1 MTCLYLL
8 DTNIISELNKVPS
21 NDTVTDRI
29 KRNQIVSAISSV
41 SWSESLFGM
50 KKLPSCKRRDN
61 LTDFYFNTV
70 LETFPIIPFDEHA
83 ASIYSDIKSRLMAIG
98 KPAPELDMQI
108 AATAIANNLILVTR
122 NVSDF
127 NSIAEVSALMM
138 ENWFE

>member
-83 ASIYSDIKSRLMAIG
+83 ASI
-98 KPAPELDMQI
+98 
-108 AATAIANNLILVTR
+108 
-122 NVSDF
+122 
-127 NSIAEVSALMM
+127 
-138 ENWFE
+138 